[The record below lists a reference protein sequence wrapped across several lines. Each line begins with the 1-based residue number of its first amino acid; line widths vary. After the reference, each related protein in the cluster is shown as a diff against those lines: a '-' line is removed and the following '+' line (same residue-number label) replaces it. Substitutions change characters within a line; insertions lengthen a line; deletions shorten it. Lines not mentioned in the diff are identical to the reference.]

1 MTLGDSDIDLIQKQ
15 LAGELSAE
23 EQEQFDARKKESEVF
38 AEAWQ
43 YQRQVLS
50 TFRADK
56 QKALK
61 DELKHLF
68 DDVERSA
75 NRRISRSWLWTA
87 ASFLAFVGVW
97 AALNWTS
104 PSSTLLDRYYQPYPA
119 REVVRGQMDSDP
131 SAQVMGWYS
140 KGEYARVV
148 EVLGGPPFDAEPIE
162 GQDLYLGNAYL
173 SMGEG
178 EKAIEALTLIAPGDK
193 YYQDALWY
201 TALAY
206 LSLEDETRTL
216 EVLARMNQ
224 QHPFYRKSIASL
236 RTELE

>member
-1 MTLGDSDIDLIQKQ
+1 MTLSDNDIDLIEKQ
-15 LAGELSAE
+15 LTGELSVE
-23 EQEQFDARKKESEVF
+23 EQEQFDARKKDSEVF

-43 YQRQVLS
+43 HQRQILS
-50 TFRADK
+50 TFKADQ

-68 DDVERSA
+68 DDVERPGT
-75 NRRISRSWLWTA
+75 RHLSRNWLWTA

-104 PSSTLLDRYYQPYPA
+104 PSSTLLDKYYQPYPA
-119 REVVRGQMDSDP
+119 REIVRGHTDP
-131 SAQVMGWYS
+131 GASAEIMRWYS
-140 KGEYARVV
+140 KGDYARVV
-148 EVLGGPPFDAEPIE
+148 EVLEGPPFDAEPIE

-178 EKAIEALTLIAPGDK
+178 EKAIEVLALIAPGDQ

-201 TALAY
+201 MALAY
-206 LSLEDETRTL
+206 LSLEDKTKAL

-236 RTELE
+236 RSELE